1 MQQLLHTTKRAVSVA
16 VAAATIAF
24 TVGLAGLV
32 APSRAAAASAGDLIK
47 GSLSTVYYYGYDG
60 MRYTFPNEKT
70 YMTWYSDFSDVTT
83 ISDSS
88 LANLELAGNVVY
100 RAGSKFVKITSDPKV
115 YAVSTHGAIH
125 WIESADVAVDYSGSD
140 WAQTNVQDVPDAFF
154 ADYTVGASLMTATA
168 FDGAM
173 YMDGGNYYINVAGEK
188 RMVSSAGR
196 SANGMQA
203 AFFMDGTGID
213 DSALTAGADITTA
226 ITGLMDPA
234 QTESVAS
241 EVTGAVSLSL
251 SSSTPAGA
259 TLPQGA
265 NSVEVLTFKAT
276 AGSAAASL
284 NSVVFTQSGAG
295 STSDVSNAYVYE
307 GNTRLTEARSVNAS
321 TRQVTFSNLNLA
333 IAANSTRSLTLRIT
347 TSTTAVAAD
356 VMSFGIA
363 SASSVTASGSIGG
376 TFPISGNSF
385 SISGADAGTVTVT
398 KSGTITNP
406 TVGQVDAVIGQF
418 KIAAAS
424 EAASVET
431 LTLKIDNAS
440 DHSNFKLWDGS
451 VELVAGV
458 NTSGDVVVFDMSSAP
473 FAIADG
479 GSNIFSV
486 SATIGGQNADLVKVY
501 VDNAVDVVAVG
512 GDYGFGM
519 TADIGT
525 SGTYDGDTCSST
537 SAMTGCSLSTVQGGD
552 LTLTM
557 TGPSTGDIRTNSQDQ
572 TLLAFTMTSSQELT
586 IKDLDII
593 VYGDDDGD
601 GDATDGIEAGAG
613 TIDSDGLINT
623 GSEANLKDIKIIN
636 VDTGAVVMG
645 PLELDTVA
653 DSLGNATYPTAASE
667 DAAQLIDFT
676 DDFSVSAGTVL
687 HLAVTADIDN
697 NATTATAFAA
707 AIDIS
712 GLSEEDT
719 NGDALSASD
728 IIPTGDITGYNQT
741 ARTASMVVSLAS
753 TPGDVTTVQGT
764 SNVLVQAFNLVAG
777 QGSNVNI
784 SEITMTAY
792 SDDSGSFELGDSASP
807 AIDVNDYITS
817 CYLKDGNGAAVGT
830 AVSPSSNGETLTF
843 NGLNWVVAGSAS
855 VQVKLYCNFSNP
867 TLATVY
873 AFAFDIA
880 VPATDIVAEDD
891 DGTDVDPTGTAV
903 NGGTTPTNVVTVNA
917 SGSLAATAG
926 ASQPTANFVLTST
939 SLNHVATYRYT
950 ATNEAFEIQ
959 TVTFSEEAAE
969 DAAKGHTNATTGDT
983 QVVVTTD
990 SNEST
995 YANNVSLV
1003 TITYPLV
1010 DGTTGTSSVAMTGNE
1025 AKFTGLHAY
1034 VPVGTPSDIK
1044 VYVNVPATDR
1054 NAGGSATSNE
1064 KISMGWFV
1072 DTTGADNFKAVGVGS
1087 GVTYT
1092 DTDSDG
1098 SGTNYT
1104 AIGDDIADAINA
1116 FVVREAMPTFSI
1128 SSSSPS
1134 GSSIAGLGEVL
1145 RFNVAASANKDVVLE
1160 SLMFKITATDVSLS
1174 HGAGG
1179 WATCDMDLNA
1189 TAGNL
1194 TTSEFEF
1201 YNLDKSASTQLDTA
1215 NTLLANQLLTTDWLE
1230 YKTTGAVCDNSAA
1243 QLGFIKLTLPTAEVI
1258 PAGTTYRYSLKVDTT
1273 GALTGSDSFRVDLV
1287 NEPMVSTW
1295 LVPTAS
1301 NAEESLSISDTQFT
1315 VAAITDFYLGDVIC
1329 LTDDDAVCGST
1340 DERALVVDC
1349 TVTALSG
1356 GRCASGDLIIVRGYM
1371 GSVPTST
1378 EVTADEVAR
1387 MPGSLL
1393 WQDDGAA
1400 ALVTATVD
1408 STSTATKERWG
1419 GYLVTN
1425 LATGGTLV
1433 Y

>member
-1 MQQLLHTTKRAVSVA
+1 MQHVLHTTKRAVSVA

-70 YMTWYSDFSDVTT
+70 YMTWYTDFSDVTT

-100 RAGSKFVKITSDPKV
+100 RASSRFIKITSDPKV
-115 YAVSTHGAIH
+115 YAVSTNGAIH
-125 WIESADVAVDYSGSD
+125 WIESADVASDFSGSD
-140 WAQTNVQDVPDAFF
+140 WNTTNVQDVPDAFF

-188 RMVSSAGR
+188 RMVSSEGR

-213 DSALTAGADITTA
+213 DSALTSGADITSA

-234 QTESVAS
+234 QTESVS
-241 EVTGAVSLSL
+241 PDVTGAVSLSL

-259 TLPQGA
+259 TLPGGA

-347 TSTTAVAAD
+347 TSTGATPAD
-356 VMSFGIA
+356 VMSFGIT

-385 SISGADAGTVTVT
+385 SISGADVGTVTLT
-398 KSGTITNP
+398 KTGTITNP
-406 TVGQVDAVIGQF
+406 TIGSVDAVIGQF
-418 KIAAAS
+418 KLAASS
-424 EAASVET
+424 EAASLT
-431 LTLKIDNAS
+431 DITLKIDNAS

-451 VELVAGV
+451 VELAAGV
-458 NTSGDVVVFDMSSAP
+458 NASGDVVVFDLSSTP

-486 SATIGGQNADLVKVY
+486 SANIGGQNADAVKVS
-501 VDNAVDVVAVG
+501 VDNAVDVVAIG

-519 TADIGT
+519 AVTNT
-525 SGTYDGDTCSST
+525 SYDGSSCTSSAGSCSY
-537 SAMTGCSLSTVQGGD
+537 STVQGGD
-552 LTLTM
+552 LTLAM
-557 TGPSTGDIRTNSQDQ
+557 TGPTTGDIRTNSQDQ

-601 GDATDGIEAGAG
+601 GDATDAADSSGD
-613 TIDSDGLINT
+613 DSDGLINT
-623 GSEANLKDIKIIN
+623 GAEANLKDIKIIN

-645 PLELDTVA
+645 PLELDITA
-653 DSLGNATYPTAASE
+653 IGACTATGASAHC
-667 DAAQLIDFT
+667 DASQVIDFT
-676 DDFSVSAGTVL
+676 DDFSMSAGTVL

-697 NATTATAFAA
+697 GATTATAFAA
-707 AIDIS
+707 AIDMS
-712 GLSEEDT
+712 GLSEEDE
-719 NGDALSASD
+719 NGDALSAAD
-728 IIPTGDITGYNQT
+728 IIPSGDITGYNQT
-741 ARTASMVVSLAS
+741 ARTASLVVSLAS

-764 SNVLVQAFNLVAG
+764 SGVLSQAFNLVAG
-777 QGSNVNI
+777 QGGSVSI
-784 SEITMTAY
+784 SEIVLSVYSHTAAT
-792 SDDSGSFELGDSASP
+792 GTFTLGDTTP
-807 AIDVNDYITS
+807 PDVNDYITS
-817 CYLKDGNGAAVGT
+817 CYLQDGNGVAVGT
-830 AVSPSSNGETLTF
+830 AVSPSANGQTLTF
-843 NGLNWVVAGSAS
+843 NSLDWTIAASAS
-855 VQVKLYCNFSNP
+855 TQAKVYCNYSNP
-867 TLATVY
+867 SAATTY
-873 AFAFDIA
+873 YFAFDIA
-880 VPATDIVAEDD
+880 TPASQIVAEDE

-903 NGGTTPTNVVTVNA
+903 NGGVTVVAASNVVTVAA
-917 SGSLAATAG
+917 SGSLAAAAG
-926 ASQPTANFVLTST
+926 ASQPTANFVLSST
-939 SLNHVATYRYT
+939 SLNQVATYRYT

-959 TVTFSEEAAE
+959 TVTFSEEASE
-969 DAAKGHTNATTGDT
+969 DATYGQAAGS
-983 QVVVTTD
+983 VVTTNG
-990 SNEST
+990 NEST
-995 YANNVSLV
+995 YANNISLV

-1010 DGTTGTSSVAMTGNE
+1010 DGTTGTSAVAMTGNE

-1064 KISMGWFV
+1064 KIRMGWFI
-1072 DTTGADNFKAVGVGS
+1072 DATGADNFKAVGVGS
-1087 GVTYT
+1087 GTTFT
-1092 DTDSDG
+1092 DTSCDG
-1098 SGTNYT
+1098 AGTDCV
-1104 AIGDDIADAINA
+1104 AIGDDTADGINA

-1128 SSSSPS
+1128 SSASPS

-1160 SLMFKITATDVSLS
+1160 SLMFKITATDV
-1174 HGAGG
+1174 GATN
-1179 WATCDMDLNA
+1179 WADCDMNLAQTA
-1189 TAGNL
+1189 TNL
-1194 TTSEFEF
+1194 DTSEFEF
-1201 YNLDKSASTQLDTA
+1201 YNLSKSASTQLDTA
-1215 NTLLANQLLTTDWLE
+1215 NTVLSDKTLTTDWLE
-1230 YKTTGAVCDNSAA
+1230 YKTTGAVCDNTTADM
-1243 QLGFIKLTLPTAEVI
+1243 GFIKLTLPTAEVI
-1258 PAGTTYRYSLKVDTT
+1258 PAGTSYIYSMKVDTT

-1287 NEPMVSTW
+1287 NEPLVSTW
-1295 LVPTAS
+1295 LTTTADS
-1301 NAEESLSISDTQFT
+1301 GPAVELTATATSFT
-1315 VAAITDFYLGDVIC
+1315 PVAVTDFYLGDIIC
-1329 LTDDDAVCGST
+1329 FTDHATEACGT
-1340 DERALVVDC
+1340 GDERALVVAC
-1349 TVTALSG
+1349 TNATGLNGGKCTSGALT
-1356 GRCASGDLIIVRGYM
+1356 IVRGYL
-1371 GSVPTST
+1371 GSVATSS
-1378 EVTADEVAR
+1378 EADTDEIDR

-1400 ALVTATVD
+1400 AIAVSANT
-1408 STSTATKERWG
+1408 ERWG